1 MPIDTEKVS
10 FLARINAKPGERD
23 AIVAAFEKFMVAVDA
38 EEGTEVYSLHL
49 DKADADT
56 LWVFEVYTDQA
67 AQDLHGGSP
76 DFMELL
82 GAIGD
87 LLGDAPGMYAL
98 DPIAAKG
105 ITL

>member
-10 FLARINAKPGERD
+10 FIARLKAKPGERD
-23 AIVAAFEKFMVAVDA
+23 AIVAAFEKFLVAVEA
-38 EEGTEVYSLHL
+38 EEGTEVYSIHL

-67 AQDLHGGSP
+67 AQDAHGASE
-76 DFMELL
+76 DFMVLL

-98 DPIAAKG
+98 DPVAAKG
-105 ITL
+105 IAL

>member
-10 FLARINAKPGERD
+10 FIARLKAKPGERD
-23 AIVAAFEKFMVAVDA
+23 AIVAAFEKFLVAVEA

-56 LWVFEVYTDQA
+56 LWIFELYTDQA
-67 AQDLHGGSP
+67 AQDHHGGTP
-76 DFMELL
+76 EFMELL
-82 GAIGD
+82 TAIGD
-87 LLGDAPGMYAL
+87 LLGDAPGMYGL

-105 ITL
+105 LTL